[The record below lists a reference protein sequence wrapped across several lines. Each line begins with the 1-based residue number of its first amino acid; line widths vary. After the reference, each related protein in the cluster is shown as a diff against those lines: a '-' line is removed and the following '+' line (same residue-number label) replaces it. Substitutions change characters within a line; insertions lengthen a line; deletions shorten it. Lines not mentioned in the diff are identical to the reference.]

1 MKQQTEEQKA
11 RLRKFL
17 LVLPVIIIFCAA
29 LLFAALG
36 GGKGTPDDQPSGNK
50 GINTRLPDAKF
61 GKAQPQDKLS
71 LYDQA
76 TKDSVKSRG
85 DANNP
90 IFSLNEGHGGY
101 STNSP
106 SADASAAKINQK
118 LSEISRE
125 INKPEPVVKP
135 STYSPNLTQSTSET
149 DKLTGM
155 LQAINNKNS
164 EDPELRQLNAMLDK
178 IAAIQTPVPAQP
190 TPANTA
196 PQVKADS
203 IFKAIPAIIE
213 GNQKVAQGGVVKL
226 RILDSIVVKNVK
238 IPNGQLLFGA
248 CNITNQRLLLDI
260 KNIRIGT
267 SIIPVSFSTYSL
279 DGLAGIDAPEAELA
293 EAAGTGTANAVQ
305 GMELLPMDMSLST
318 QAASAGIN
326 AAKTL
331 ISKKAKKIKV
341 KLHNGQ
347 QVLLRLNKY

>member
-17 LVLPVIIIFCAA
+17 LLLPVIIIFCAA
-29 LLFAALG
+29 LIFAALG
-36 GGKGTPDDQPSGNK
+36 GGKGLPDDQPTANK

-61 GKAQPQDKLS
+61 EKTQPQDKLS

-76 TKDSVKSRG
+76 AKDSVKSRSN
-85 DANNP
+85 ANNP
-90 IFSLNEGHGGY
+90 IFSLNESHQAY
-101 STNSP
+101 AINSV

-118 LSEISRE
+118 LSELSRE
-125 INKPEPVVKP
+125 INKPEPLSK
-135 STYSPNLTQSTSET
+135 TEKSPAIVAQSTPET
-149 DKLTGM
+149 DKLASM
-155 LQAINNKNS
+155 LQAINSKNA
-164 EDPELRQLNAMLDK
+164 EDPELKQLNAMLDK
-178 IAAIQTPVPAQP
+178 IAAIQTPAPAQP
-190 TPANTA
+190 TTTNVP
-196 PQVKADS
+196 PQAKPDS
-203 IFKAIPAIIE
+203 IFKAIPAVIE

-226 RILDSIVVKNVK
+226 RILDSIIVKNVT
-238 IPNGQLLFGA
+238 IPKGQLLFGA

-341 KLHNGQ
+341 KLHDGQ
-347 QVLLRLNKY
+347 QVLLRLNKN